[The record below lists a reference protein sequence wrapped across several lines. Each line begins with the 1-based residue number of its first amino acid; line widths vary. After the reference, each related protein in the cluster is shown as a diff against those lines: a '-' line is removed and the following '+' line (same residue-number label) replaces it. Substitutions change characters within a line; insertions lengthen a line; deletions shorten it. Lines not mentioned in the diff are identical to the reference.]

1 MKLTKQQTAFLP
13 TVPLE
18 LAEVLLNCRL
28 GMRITEVM
36 VFDSP
41 VYGKTGYY
49 VCPQCKSTMER
60 EFVSC
65 CDRCGQHLNWEDCRK
80 AKVIYPGRKKNEA

>member
-1 MKLTKQQTAFLP
+1 MKLTKQQEAFLP

-18 LAEVLLNCRL
+18 LAELRLSYRL
-28 GMRITEVM
+28 GMRITEIM

-49 VCPQCKSTMER
+49 VCPRCKTTMEQ
-60 EFVSC
+60 EFISY
-65 CDRCGQHLNWEDCRK
+65 CDRCGQHLDWKDYRK
-80 AKVIYPGRKKNEA
+80 AKIIYPGRKKNEA